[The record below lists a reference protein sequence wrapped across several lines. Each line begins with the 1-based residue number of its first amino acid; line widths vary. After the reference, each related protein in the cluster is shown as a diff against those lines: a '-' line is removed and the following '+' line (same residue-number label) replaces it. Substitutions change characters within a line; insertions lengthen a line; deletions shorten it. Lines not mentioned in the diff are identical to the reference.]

1 MPLKL
6 MTLHRY
12 FLPTYIISVLTKTY
26 IDMTN
31 NESILDGCKGLV
43 MHCDCSVLILNVMVN
58 IEYTLWMMYT
68 LKLVNVALMKSVMRK
83 T

>member
-43 MHCDCSVLILNVMVN
+43 MHCDCSVLILNVMGEHR
-58 IEYTLWMMYT
+58 IY
-68 LKLVNVALMKSVMRK
+68 LVEIGRAHV
-83 T
+83 